1 METKECKTCHAIKPI
16 NEFHKHPQYAD
27 GHDSTCGACRSEQR
41 KKRRQKQKNEQPANR
56 PPKIHPVYSN
66 PELAKFTPR
75 QLIEELKA
83 RGYSGELHI
92 TQKIK
97 L

>member
-1 METKECKTCHAIKPI
+1 MEIKECKTCHAIKPI

-27 GHDSTCGACRSEQR
+27 GHDSTCRACRNEQR
-41 KKRRQKQKNEQPANR
+41 KQRMKNQKNEQSVNR
-56 PPKIHPVYSN
+56 PLKMHPVYSN

-75 QLIEELKA
+75 QLMDELKA

>member
-1 METKECKTCHAIKPI
+1 MQLNQSMNFTSTPVCG
-16 NEFHKHPQYAD
+16 Y
-27 GHDSTCGACRSEQR
+27 GHDSTCGVCRSEQR

-66 PELAKFTPR
+66 LELAKFTPR
-75 QLIEELKA
+75 QLMDELKA
-83 RGYSGELHI
+83 RGYSGELQY

>member
-16 NEFHKHPQYAD
+16 NEFYKNPLYAD

-41 KKRRQKQKNEQPANR
+41 KKRRQNQKNEQSVNR
-56 PPKIHPVYSN
+56 FSKIHPVYSN

-75 QLIEELKA
+75 QLMDELKA
-83 RGYSGELHI
+83 REYSGELHI

>member
-1 METKECKTCHAIKPI
+1 MDMILPVERAEVSSA
-16 NEFHKHPQYAD
+16 
-27 GHDSTCGACRSEQR
+27 

-75 QLIEELKA
+75 QLMDELKA
-83 RGYSGELHI
+83 RGYSGELQY

>member
-16 NEFHKHPQYAD
+16 NEFYKNPLYAD

-41 KKRRQKQKNEQPANR
+41 KKRRQNQKNEQSVNR
-56 PPKIHPVYSN
+56 FSKIHPVYSN

-75 QLIEELKA
+75 QLMDELKA

>member
-1 METKECKTCHAIKPI
+1 MEIKECKTCHAIKPI

-27 GHDSTCGACRSEQR
+27 GHDSTCRACRGEQR
-41 KKRRQKQKNEQPANR
+41 KQRIQNQKNEQSVNR
-56 PPKIHPVYSN
+56 HLKIHPVYSN

-75 QLIEELKA
+75 QLMDELKA

>member
-41 KKRRQKQKNEQPANR
+41 KKRRQKQKNEQLMKVAQMIYDGV
-56 PPKIHPVYSN
+56 KGGSYSVEN
-66 PELAKFTPR
+66 VAEAIMYIR
-75 QLIEELKA
+75 
-83 RGYSGELHI
+83 
-92 TQKIK
+92 
-97 L
+97 

>member
-1 METKECKTCHAIKPI
+1 MQLNQSMNFTSIPSMRMGMTLPVE
-16 NEFHKHPQYAD
+16 
-27 GHDSTCGACRSEQR
+27 ACRSEQR
-41 KKRRQKQKNEQPANR
+41 KKRRQNQKNEQPTNR
-56 PPKIHPVYSN
+56 PAKIHPVYSN

-75 QLIEELKA
+75 QLMDELKA

>member
-41 KKRRQKQKNEQPANR
+41 KKEKTEAEERTASE
-56 PPKIHPVYSN
+56 SS
-66 PELAKFTPR
+66 PEDSPCLF
-75 QLIEELKA
+75 E
-83 RGYSGELHI
+83 S
-92 TQKIK
+92 
-97 L
+97 

>member
-41 KKRRQKQKNEQPANR
+41 KKRRQKQKN
-56 PPKIHPVYSN
+56 K
-66 PELAKFTPR
+66 
-75 QLIEELKA
+75 
-83 RGYSGELHI
+83 
-92 TQKIK
+92 
-97 L
+97 

>member
-1 METKECKTCHAIKPI
+1 METKECKVCHTIKPI

-27 GHDSTCGACRSEQR
+27 GHDSTCSACRNEQR
-41 KKRRQKQKNEQPANR
+41 KKRRQNQKNER
-56 PPKIHPVYSN
+56 PVNLHPKIHPVYSN

-75 QLIEELKA
+75 QLIEELKS
-83 RGYSGELHI
+83 RGYSGELLYV
-92 TQKIK
+92 QKIK

>member
-16 NEFHKHPQYAD
+16 NEFY
-27 GHDSTCGACRSEQR
+27 
-41 KKRRQKQKNEQPANR
+41 KNS
-56 PPKIHPVYSN
+56 I
-66 PELAKFTPR
+66 R

>member
-41 KKRRQKQKNEQPANR
+41 KKKTEAEERTASE
-56 PPKIHPVYSN
+56 SS
-66 PELAKFTPR
+66 PEDSPCLF
-75 QLIEELKA
+75 E
-83 RGYSGELHI
+83 S
-92 TQKIK
+92 
-97 L
+97 

>member
-1 METKECKTCHAIKPI
+1 MK
-16 NEFHKHPQYAD
+16 N
-27 GHDSTCGACRSEQR
+27 
-41 KKRRQKQKNEQPANR
+41 QKNEQSVNR
-56 PPKIHPVYSN
+56 PLKMHPVYSN

-75 QLIEELKA
+75 QLMNELKA